1 MIDSLARLSALPDD
15 LRVLPG
21 HGGQSTIEGEKLWL
35 DQVART
41 RILPF

>member
-1 MIDSLARLSALPDD
+1 MAPD

-21 HGGQSTIEGEKLWL
+21 HGSQSTLEREKPWL